1 MHNTISVDSGRV
13 TLNGNRIPCITDLKI
28 ESIPSEVGMMHVQM
42 GFDAYMKDVSADQN
56 TEATQK
62 EEKHMGPSERRK
74 LRICAVTNGTLVD
87 MGELPDKL
95 PDLTPKEPVYK
106 RIRISFLHAGSIVI
120 DENDWDDY
128 EIYDGFLVI
137 KKGEAW
143 IAMYNMEE
151 IFSVVLEK

>member
-1 MHNTISVDSGRV
+1 MMTFTHATVDG
-13 TLNGNRIPCITDLKI
+13 
-28 ESIPSEVGMMHVQM
+28 HV
-42 GFDAYMKDVSADQN
+42 
-56 TEATQK
+56 
-62 EEKHMGPSERRK
+62 EKQVIRDP
-74 LRICAVTNGTLVD
+74 N
-87 MGELPDKL
+87 
-95 PDLTPKEPVYK
+95 EPVYK

-143 IAMYNMEE
+143 IAMYNLKE

>member
-1 MHNTISVDSGRV
+1 
-13 TLNGNRIPCITDLKI
+13 
-28 ESIPSEVGMMHVQM
+28 
-42 GFDAYMKDVSADQN
+42 
-56 TEATQK
+56 
-62 EEKHMGPSERRK
+62 MGPSERRK

-87 MGELPDKL
+87 MGEFPDKL

-106 RIRISFLHAGSIVI
+106 RIRISFRSAGSIVI
-120 DENDWDDY
+120 DEGDWDDY